1 MKFFIVIAA
10 VLATAAAGIIGQTAQ
25 STVAGANNAVDAA
38 SKTLTDAA
46 NDGKGVIAGVAGT
59 SGIAG
64 GIIDGG
70 AGDLVGQIVDTVD
83 QATGLDLG
91 CVLQNVLGE

>member
-1 MKFFIVIAA
+1 MKFFIVIAT

-25 STVAGANNAVDAA
+25 STVDGVNNAVDAT
-38 SKTLTDAA
+38 STTLTDAA
-46 NDGKGVIAGVAGT
+46 NDGKAVVAGVAGP

-70 AGDLVGQIVDTVD
+70 AGDLIGQIVGTVD
-83 QATGLDLG
+83 QETGLNLG
-91 CVLQNVLGE
+91 CFLENVLG